1 MGDRCELPAAHSTS
15 DWMRTH
21 SQRRSDLLV
30 SASRKAERILPK
42 GGWELDETME
52 ESGVRESFEEA
63 SVLGA
68 LGTKLSEIEYKTRKS
83 RKRKLELEEMMK
95 RKKEAVET
103 GFSSGASDVL
113 VASDDENQA
122 TEKKSAPPSLS
133 RKTCR
138 TCLLWLFPNR
148 NREMA
153 KFSYQNLRKCP
164 CLQCPRM
171 LWIEY
176 APQK

>member
-1 MGDRCELPAAHSTS
+1 
-15 DWMRTH
+15 
-21 SQRRSDLLV
+21 
-30 SASRKAERILPK
+30 
-42 GGWELDETME
+42 ME

-63 SVLGA
+63 SILGA
-68 LGTKLSEIEYKTRKS
+68 LGTKLSEIEYKTRKL

-113 VASDDENQA
+113 VASDDDENQA

-133 RKTCR
+133 RTTRR
-138 TCLLWLFPNR
+138 TCLLWLFPNQ

-153 KFSYQNLRKCP
+153 KFCYQNLQKCP
-164 CLQCPRM
+164 AYNVQGCCG
-171 LWIEY
+171 
-176 APQK
+176 